1 MPRGTFKGLIKFQQ
15 QRIKE
20 ARKAHRDRLKA
31 ADQLASELFRESD
44 LIVYAYQ
51 LINGSKPSAR
61 RRNVFKDT
69 ETDNP

>member
-31 ADQLASELFRESD
+31 ADQL
-44 LIVYAYQ
+44 
-51 LINGSKPSAR
+51 
-61 RRNVFKDT
+61 
-69 ETDNP
+69 